1 MIVYYDART
10 ESWFHTVQ
18 HQRYTFGSEETHL
31 LFRESPT
38 PTSIP
43 FTVESSQ
50 LNLGPLVGILAGR
63 KGKESIVGNGTLFKK
78 IQESMAEHHGIAFI
92 FTLDDI
98 EQNRI
103 KGHVYLPEKK
113 SWFKVYSP
121 FPHIVYNR
129 LPFRKLEESVKY
141 QSARRLFQEK
151 KVCFFNPSFIDKYEL
166 YKILKKEPTLEKFLP
181 KTILVEDKE
190 MLRNFLDKY
199 EQIYVKP
206 ANSAKGKGIFKI
218 RKNAAT
224 IVVTE
229 YSRKLFF
236 PSLEAFWT
244 EYESTFLK
252 KNYIAQEEITPLLYE
267 GNRFDFRILAHF
279 DGQSYQVSGVGVRQ
293 SGKQNVTTHVPNGGR
308 ILDFNEVK
316 RPGDEQFIEKIVNL
330 CGEIL
335 SQQLGFFGEFSID
348 AGLTDKRE
356 YVIYEINSKPMSFD
370 EEHIEKERIDSL
382 MALFYQLFRSQLFSD

>member
-1 MIVYYDART
+1 M
-10 ESWFHTVQ
+10 
-18 HQRYTFGSEETHL
+18 
-31 LFRESPT
+31 
-38 PTSIP
+38 
-43 FTVESSQ
+43 
-50 LNLGPLVGILAGR
+50 
-63 KGKESIVGNGTLFKK
+63 
-78 IQESMAEHHGIAFI
+78 
-92 FTLDDI
+92 
-98 EQNRI
+98 
-103 KGHVYLPEKK
+103 
-113 SWFKVYSP
+113 
-121 FPHIVYNR
+121 
-129 LPFRKLEESVKY
+129 
-141 QSARRLFQEK
+141 
-151 KVCFFNPSFIDKYEL
+151 
-166 YKILKKEPTLEKFLP
+166 P

-199 EQIYVKP
+199 EQIYLKP